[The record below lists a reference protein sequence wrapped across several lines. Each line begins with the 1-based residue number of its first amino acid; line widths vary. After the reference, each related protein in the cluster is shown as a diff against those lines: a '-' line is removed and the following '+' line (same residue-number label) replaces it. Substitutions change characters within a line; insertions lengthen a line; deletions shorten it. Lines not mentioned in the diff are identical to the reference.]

1 MEARIYENDYV
12 REDGV
17 WKIKRLDY
25 MMQWQ
30 GEYELGWSKT
40 ISHLQPLDTTFPE
53 NPIGPD
59 EIRNGDIRKTWPFR
73 HDVPMHFAHP
83 KFNSRFNSDNLKLFF
98 DRLLESPFLKVF
110 SISI

>member
-1 MEARIYENDYV
+1 MEAGIYENDYV
-12 REDGV
+12 REDGI

-30 GEYELGWSKT
+30 GDYEKGWSKT
-40 ISHLQPLDTTFPE
+40 TSHLQPLTETYPT

-59 EIRNGDIRKTWPFR
+59 VIRSEAIRQTWPYR

-83 KFNSRFNSDNLKLFF
+83 KFGAMLAGQGK
-98 DRLLESPFLKVF
+98 
-110 SISI
+110 